1 MENRKM
7 DIMLA
12 LSENGVEAI
21 KYVCIAAV
29 LVAYFIK

>member
-1 MENRKM
+1 M
-7 DIMLA
+7 DIILA
-12 LSENGVEAI
+12 LSENSVLAI